1 MAQHAHKGTCGVHKR
16 RTSQGEKSILTHNF
30 YSQSCCLDK
39 PAVWLHGSFD
49 ADVEVTPLQSS
60 PVQST
65 APPCCVCRV
74 VISQFVRLCSRSSL
88 SLPFKSRVPH
98 LVRISGP
105 LSPCHYFRPNTAM
118 CYSDGIKTICV
129 SRVHARVSLQVGPQR
144 FSDPT
149 CN

>member
-49 ADVEVTPLQSS
+49 ADVEVTPLQS
-60 PVQST
+60 T
-65 APPCCVCRV
+65 APPAACAVL
-74 VISQFVRLCSRSSL
+74 SFHSL
-88 SLPFKSRVPH
+88 SGSALVPPSLCLLSRECLIWFASVALSARVIISAPTLPCV
-98 LVRISGP
+98 
-105 LSPCHYFRPNTAM
+105 TAM
-118 CYSDGIKTICV
+118 ALKRFAF
-129 SRVHARVSLQVGPQR
+129 RVRARVSLQVGPQR